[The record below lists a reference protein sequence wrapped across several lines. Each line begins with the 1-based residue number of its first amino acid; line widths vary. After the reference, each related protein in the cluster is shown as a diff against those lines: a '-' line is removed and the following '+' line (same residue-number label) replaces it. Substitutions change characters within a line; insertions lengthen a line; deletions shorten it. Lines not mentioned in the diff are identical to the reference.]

1 MLCNGV
7 AADTIDEYVC
17 IGESTTIESMR
28 RLVVVVVEIFEAEY
42 LRSPNENDITRL
54 ITIAEERGFT
64 SMLGS
69 IDCMYW
75 KWKNY
80 LTA

>member
-7 AADTIDEYVC
+7 AADTIDAYVC
-17 IGESTTIESMR
+17 IGESTAIESMR
-28 RLVVVVVEIFEAEY
+28 RLVVAVVEVFEAEY

-54 ITIAEERGFT
+54 IAIAEERGFT

-69 IDCMYW
+69 IDCMHW